1 MSLLKEFLQALFSL
15 GRTKNKGVPDDG
27 YELHETTEMPLS
39 PDIMPEEQD
48 RPKPIV
54 QHFVKETESAENFA
68 ATQPLVFDEE
78 SNSVCPHM
86 QHPATEQVQVQAT
99 DEKRINEQG
108 ISEDCS
114 KLLQNVCDAIDVLD
128 DRQSDFATIPGDQVW
143 KYVRARLIDKLNRSG
158 ATLIKDEKSLDW
170 IRHKPL
176 ETTLMPNDGH
186 PIEKTVAPGICIGE
200 EVYLRAVVKLEEE

>member
-39 PDIMPEEQD
+39 PDIIPEEQD
-48 RPKPIV
+48 RQKPII
-54 QHFVKETESAENFA
+54 QHSVKEAESTEKFA
-68 ATQPLVFDEE
+68 AAQPLVFDEE
-78 SNSVCPHM
+78 SNNVCPPM
-86 QHPATEQVQVQAT
+86 QHPTTEQVQAT

-114 KLLQNVCDAIDVLD
+114 RLLQNVCDAIDVLD